1 MTRSSRSYKEF
12 LALTRTE
19 GLAKASKFEVYVMP
33 PISKNFRAQ
42 EVDLNR
48 VSLLA
53 EVASLPPLNIKTERL
68 EIYGPT
74 HPRPTGIDYGD
85 TITLTFYLDRS
96 LQVRNLFEQW
106 MAQII
111 DQRSY
116 DVGYQID
123 YVSDELAIRKL
134 DGKDDIVK
142 EYIFREVF
150 PIAIGPTQLNS
161 GVDEYNRMDVT
172 FAYRRWSPNFYVSST
187 KWNSRSIFS
196 PLESLYEF
204 VSDTYRAGADMISSG
219 IGAVDNEL
227 NNIINGPQL

>member
-19 GLAKASKFEVYVMP
+19 GLSKSCKFEVYVAP

-53 EVASLPPLNIKTERL
+53 EAASLPPVGIQVERL
-68 EIYGPT
+68 NIYGPT
-74 HPRPTGIDYGD
+74 SPRPVGIEYGD

-96 LQVRNLFEQW
+96 LQVRTLFENW
-106 MAQII
+106 IAQIV
-111 DQRSY
+111 DQKSY
-116 DVGYQID
+116 DIAYQS
-123 YVSDELAIRKL
+123 YYMSDELAIRKL
-134 DGKDDIVK
+134 DSKDDIVR

-150 PIAIGPTQLNS
+150 PVAIGATQLAAS
-161 GVDEYNRMDVT
+161 ADEFSRMDVT
-172 FAYRRWSPNFYVSST
+172 FAYRRWSANNYVSST
-187 KWNSRSIFS
+187 KWTSRSIFS

-204 VSDTYRAGADMISSG
+204 VSDTISAGAGAISSG
-219 IGAVDNEL
+219 IGVVDNGL
-227 NNIINGPQL
+227 NDIINGPL